1 MKELSTVGTY
11 VIGIDIGTQG
21 TKAALFNEEMG
32 LVTTAFEESR
42 LINPKPGVV
51 WQEPDDLYRSCANT
65 IRELLEKSGTRAR
78 EIAAIGIDGQMAG
91 IMGVDGDGEASTYY
105 DSWLDM
111 RCGKYAEQMQARA
124 GKRIIELSGGPAT
137 YVHGPK
143 ILWWKNE
150 NPEAYKKTAKFVL
163 PQAYVVGK
171 MTGLSGDEAYFDYT
185 HLHFSCFADN
195 ANKKW
200 SDELLEMFDVEK
212 DKMARIV
219 SPFEIVGKVTG
230 EFAALSGLV
239 EGIPVAA
246 GCGDTAAS
254 TFGSGMF
261 RKELILDIAGTA
273 SVLCSVVDKFVPD
286 TEHGTL
292 TMMRSPV
299 DGLFV
304 PLAYINGGG
313 MCIRWFLDTLSGE
326 PPATYMQ
333 LERESEPIEPGSEGL
348 LFIPHF
354 SGRVL
359 PSNPNLKGAFLGLD
373 FKHTRGHMFRA
384 VMEAVAYEYKYY
396 LSILRA
402 LYPENCFSQML
413 SIGGGAKSPLFNQIK
428 ADVLGLPVTNFE
440 TGETALLGSAVIAA
454 VGVGLLSDYQKP
466 IQRVMKRGTEFT
478 ADLRKHEA
486 YIPCGE
492 EYLSAIE
499 QLTPLYNNFMDN
511 MRDGED

>member
-1 MKELSTVGTY
+1 
-11 VIGIDIGTQG
+11 
-21 TKAALFNEEMG
+21 
-32 LVTTAFEESR
+32 
-42 LINPKPGVV
+42 
-51 WQEPDDLYRSCANT
+51 
-65 IRELLEKSGTRAR
+65 
-78 EIAAIGIDGQMAG
+78 
-91 IMGVDGDGEASTYY
+91 
-105 DSWLDM
+105 
-111 RCGKYAEQMQARA
+111 
-124 GKRIIELSGGPAT
+124 
-137 YVHGPK
+137 
-143 ILWWKNE
+143 
-150 NPEAYKKTAKFVL
+150 
-163 PQAYVVGK
+163 
-171 MTGLSGDEAYFDYT
+171 
-185 HLHFSCFADN
+185 
-195 ANKKW
+195 
-200 SDELLEMFDVEK
+200 
-212 DKMARIV
+212 
-219 SPFEIVGKVTG
+219 
-230 EFAALSGLV
+230 
-239 EGIPVAA
+239 
-246 GCGDTAAS
+246 
-254 TFGSGMF
+254 
-261 RKELILDIAGTA
+261 
-273 SVLCSVVDKFVPD
+273 
-286 TEHGTL
+286 
-292 TMMRSPV
+292 
-299 DGLFV
+299 
-304 PLAYINGGG
+304 
-313 MCIRWFLDTLSGE
+313 MCIRWFRDTLSGE
-326 PPATYMQ
+326 PPATYKQ

-478 ADLRKHEA
+478 VDLRKHEA

-511 MRDGED
+511 MKDGED